1 VPLQATG
8 DLSGRTNS
16 QAAGPRCISHLLG
29 NFLGLKYNSLNIKA
43 LSTNGA
49 VHTTLG
55 QRPRTSGDMR
65 DGKALFYNGLRRPW
79 ALPKAG
85 VGRAFSPQTK
95 SIDLS
100 MHSGFM
106 TYA

>member
-1 VPLQATG
+1 M
-8 DLSGRTNS
+8 
-16 QAAGPRCISHLLG
+16 AAKSI
-29 NFLGLKYNSLNIKA
+29 
-43 LSTNGA
+43 STNVA
-49 VHTTLG
+49 VHTSLG
-55 QRPRTSGDMR
+55 QRPRTSGDGR
-65 DGKALFYNGLRRPW
+65 DGKALFCSGLRRPY

-85 VGRAFSPQTK
+85 MGRAFSPQTK